1 MALELNPGHTAL
13 LAMDFENDIVH
24 EEGAFKDFGF
34 AQMVKDND
42 VLGKTASLL
51 TGARSAGV
59 LVIYVSV
66 KFRPGYP
73 ERPANG
79 GLWQGLHGANALIE
93 GTWGASI
100 HDAVAPQEG
109 EPVVTKRGVS
119 AFMASDL
126 EPILKNKPR
135 RYAAAGRRRHQL
147 RGRRHRPRS
156 QRPGL
161 QRRHSRRLLRLGE
174 PGSPRRLPHR
184 RPALPLHHLQQRGSD
199 RRAGVA
205 SLNGQETARRSMRRA
220 VFLPAK
226 IGNIMQEM

>member
-1 MALELNPGHTAL
+1 MALELNSGHTAL

-51 TGARSAGV
+51 TAARNAGV

-66 KFRPGYP
+66 KFRAGYP
-73 ERPANG
+73 ERPANA
-79 GLWQGLHGANALIE
+79 GLWQGLHGANALVE

-100 HDAVAPQEG
+100 HDAVAPQQG

-126 EPILKNKPR
+126 EPILKNKR
-135 RYAAAGRRRHQL
+135 IGT
-147 RGRRHRPRS
+147 
-156 QRPGL
+156 
-161 QRRHSRRLLRLGE
+161 LLL
-174 PGSPRRLPHR
+174 
-184 RPALPLHHLQQRGSD
+184 
-199 RRAGVA
+199 AGVA
-205 SLNGQETARRSMRRA
+205 TNFVVEGTAREASDRGYNVVVVGDCCASVNQEA
-220 VFLPAK
+220 HDAALSVALPFLSTISTSEEVMAALAAA
-226 IGNIMQEM
+226 Q